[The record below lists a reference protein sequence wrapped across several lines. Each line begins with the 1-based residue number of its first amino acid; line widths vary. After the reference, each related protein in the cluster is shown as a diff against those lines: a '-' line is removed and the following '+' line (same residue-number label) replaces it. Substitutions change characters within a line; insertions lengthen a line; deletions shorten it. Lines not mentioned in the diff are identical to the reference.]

1 MPPRFITDVVSD
13 VAAEHDGHVW
23 EAFKKILQLKFKPP
37 EKEAATKAQSGRNA
51 PNGGMSLG
59 FASDVKEAAFVAS
72 LAVFPRIQQ
81 IATRTKHPTLGCL
94 PSTVG
99 PDNPSGGASRD
110 TYARFAEMLQ
120 HSEELKTPEE
130 MFSPHVAQKLQRELS
145 RSEERRVGKECVS
158 TVRSRWS
165 PDH

>member
-37 EKEAATKAQSGRNA
+37 EKEAATKAQSGLNA

-99 PDNPSGGASRD
+99 PDNPSGGASRA
-110 TYARFAEMLQ
+110 TNARFTSTL
-120 HSEELKTPEE
+120 
-130 MFSPHVAQKLQRELS
+130 PHTTKM
-145 RSEERRVGKECVS
+145 KK
-158 TVRSRWS
+158 
-165 PDH
+165 PKK